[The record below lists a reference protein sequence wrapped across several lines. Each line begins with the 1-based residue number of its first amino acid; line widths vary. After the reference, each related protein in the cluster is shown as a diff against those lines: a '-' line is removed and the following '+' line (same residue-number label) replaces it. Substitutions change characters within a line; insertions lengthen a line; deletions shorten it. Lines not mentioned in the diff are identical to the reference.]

1 MCRAASLMYHAGWG
15 GENDCFA
22 EEFGHRAQ
30 LPPMSLLP
38 GCQSRVLAASFKATN
53 KEIARGY
60 QRGKTSPRERE
71 KPTPIVH
78 VIAL

>member
-1 MCRAASLMYHAGWG
+1 MYDAGWG

-22 EEFGHRAQ
+22 EEFGHRGHF
-30 LPPMSLLP
+30 PPMSLLP
-38 GCQSRVLAASFKATN
+38 VCQSLSVLAASFKATN